1 MGDLNSF
8 TGHSR
13 TGQNQ
18 AVVLSRVLIECVCVC
33 GVYVFRCVW
42 YVYGVYVWNVW
53 CVCVYVCGVYV
64 SRCVWCVYGVCVW
77 NVVCV
82 FCVCV
87 S

>member
-42 YVYGVYVWNVW
+42 YVYGVYVWYVCFV
-53 CVCVYVCGVYV
+53 CVCHECGREGW
-64 SRCVWCVYGVCVW
+64 SSLLKRGRQALWQLKMH
-77 NVVCV
+77 
-82 FCVCV
+82 
-87 S
+87 